1 MTKSTPIVAIVA
13 ALVPD
18 LGIGYKGTLPWK
30 LKQEMKYFRKVTSY
44 SSSDSLQ
51 NVVVMGRKTW
61 ESIPP
66 KFRPLPNRLNVVLSR
81 SASTS
86 DAPIAE
92 GVIMAKSLDDALV
105 KVQDKNI
112 GKIFIIGGAEIYN
125 SLFEDNRLSHILLTE
140 ISTKQGVEL
149 PPMDRYLQ
157 FKLNSTGWEK
167 NSEDQLK
174 KFIGDETL
182 EVEGPIEEGDYV
194 YTYGMFTR
202 KDE

>member
-13 ALVPD
+13 ALAPD

-30 LKQEMKYFRKVTSY
+30 LRQEMKYFRKVTSY
-44 SSSDSLQ
+44 SSSDSIQ

-105 KVQDKNI
+105 KVQNKNI

-125 SLFEDNRLSHILLTE
+125 SLFEDTRLSHILLTE
-140 ISTKQGVEL
+140 ISTKHGVEL
-149 PPMDRYLQ
+149 PPMDRYLK
-157 FKLNSTGWEK
+157 FKLDSKGWEK
-167 NSEDQLK
+167 NSQEQLK

-182 EVEGPIEEGDYV
+182 EVEGTIEEGDYV